1 MSIIELILLSAA
13 LAMDCFT
20 VSIASGLI
28 QKRIVIRTMLV
39 TALMFGLFQGLMPML
54 GWLGMSFFA
63 DAIQKFDHWVAFGLL
78 AFLGVRM
85 VLDGLKSDDDDSSS
99 FDPSRFSTTLT
110 MAIATSI
117 DALAVGLSLGC
128 AGYTTF
134 QSILLPI
141 GVIAAGSFLFSVAGF
156 YIGAYAGKRF
166 NFPVEI
172 VGGII
177 LIGIGLKILIEHLC
191 GL

>member
-110 MAIATSI
+110 MAIATSK
-117 DALAVGLSLGC
+117 
-128 AGYTTF
+128 T
-134 QSILLPI
+134 SINWLDT
-141 GVIAAGSFLFSVAGF
+141 
-156 YIGAYAGKRF
+156 R
-166 NFPVEI
+166 
-172 VGGII
+172 
-177 LIGIGLKILIEHLC
+177 
-191 GL
+191 